1 MSSTPRKR
9 TEDLPQ
15 FSVSKVEK
23 KGTHPNGY
31 TDLELTG
38 TFDRVDG
45 VREGQCW
52 LLLPERDC
60 LYGDLTS
67 LNNTSKTA
75 VFRGSEESIPELVD
89 TRLPYLEERWK
100 AVHVWMVVEPEW
112 IWDRVRF
119 EAQDA
124 RASRYEAEDVSIIE
138 GQEVKEWIKL
148 ERADGRGRTTKY
160 CPVYPVGG
168 ADLPLARPDGLIPG
182 GWSHEHCELCRNHI
196 EAGNFGY
203 VDRSEHWVCGA
214 CYEKY
219 VIAHDLSFLDD
230 L

>member
-1 MSSTPRKR
+1 M
-9 TEDLPQ
+9 
-15 FSVSKVEK
+15 
-23 KGTHPNGY
+23 
-31 TDLELTG
+31 
-38 TFDRVDG
+38 
-45 VREGQCW
+45 
-52 LLLPERDC
+52 
-60 LYGDLTS
+60 
-67 LNNTSKTA
+67 
-75 VFRGSEESIPELVD
+75 FRGSEESIPELVD

-112 IWDRVRF
+112 IWDKVRF

-148 ERADGRGRTTKY
+148 ERADGRGRTTRY

-196 EAGNFGY
+196 EADNFGY

>member
-1 MSSTPRKR
+1 
-9 TEDLPQ
+9 
-15 FSVSKVEK
+15 
-23 KGTHPNGY
+23 
-31 TDLELTG
+31 
-38 TFDRVDG
+38 
-45 VREGQCW
+45 
-52 LLLPERDC
+52 
-60 LYGDLTS
+60 
-67 LNNTSKTA
+67 

-112 IWDRVRF
+112 IRDKVRF

-148 ERADGRGRTTKY
+148 ERADGRRRTTRY

-182 GWSHEHCELCRNHI
+182 GWRATSIANS
-196 EAGNFGY
+196 AGTILRRATSVMSTGVNIG
-203 VDRSEHWVCGA
+203 CA
-214 CYEKY
+214 
-219 VIAHDLSFLDD
+219 AHAMKNT
-230 L
+230 

>member
-1 MSSTPRKR
+1 
-9 TEDLPQ
+9 
-15 FSVSKVEK
+15 
-23 KGTHPNGY
+23 
-31 TDLELTG
+31 
-38 TFDRVDG
+38 
-45 VREGQCW
+45 
-52 LLLPERDC
+52 
-60 LYGDLTS
+60 
-67 LNNTSKTA
+67 

-112 IWDRVRF
+112 IRDKVRF

-148 ERADGRGRTTKY
+148 ERADGRRRTTRY